1 MMWLDHDGPFVT
13 GQPTVLRTSE
23 SCTNGHQ
30 RWCSHFPSMNSIGEE
45 AVEVSTGIRNTIGYD
60 LDLCERDENLI
71 KGR

>member
-1 MMWLDHDGPFVT
+1 
-13 GQPTVLRTSE
+13 
-23 SCTNGHQ
+23 
-30 RWCSHFPSMNSIGEE
+30 MNSIGEE